1 MIDQKQCARARAAR
15 IGAACAL
22 LAGVAVPVSAQTT
35 AGAPAAKSAE
45 WLIASAVLA
54 APAELRADAEVRGWT
69 PAGDDLV
76 VLRPGTNDI
85 ICLADRPDLEGFAAA
100 CYHAALEPFMERGRA
115 LRRQG
120 IDGGRNNETRWSE
133 IRAGTLP
140 MPVAAMVYNLR
151 LPDTDFDP
159 ATIDPATGSRLHALY
174 IRDATP
180 ESTGLP
186 VQPGDAPWLM
196 LPGTPSAH
204 VMIVLPTKKPE

>member
-1 MIDQKQCARARAAR
+1 MIDRKRSSRVLAVRFS
-15 IGAACAL
+15 AACAL
-22 LAGVAVPVSAQTT
+22 LAGIAPVSAQTP
-35 AGAPAAKSAE
+35 GAAAKSAE

-54 APAELRADAEVRGWT
+54 APAELRDGAEVRGWT
-69 PAGDDLV
+69 PTGDDLV
-76 VLRPGTNDI
+76 LLRAGTNQI

-100 CYHAALEPFMERGRA
+100 CYHATLEPFMERGRA
-115 LRRQG
+115 LRREG
-120 IDGGRNNETRWSE
+120 IDGGRNNETRWAE

-140 MPVAAMVYNLR
+140 MPGAAMVYNLR
-151 LPDTDFDP
+151 MPDTDFDP
-159 ATIDPATGSRLHALY
+159 ATTDPATGSRLHSLY